1 MYFLYILYFVF
12 VGYVIDWEARVLT
25 YRRITSMLQQE
36 NLYLK
41 NMLKKSKE
49 ENLQLK
55 NLVSCYE
62 SNIN

>member
-1 MYFLYILYFVF
+1 MYFLYILYFFF

-25 YRRITSMLQQE
+25 YRRISSVLQQE